1 MNIKEFA
8 ISNPTTGVKI
18 VIELTLKYKYVI
30 FTNTEIKIII
40 KIDEYLLSDNNGNC
54 IKLFSI

>member
-30 FTNTEIKIII
+30 FTNTDIKIII
-40 KIDEYLLSDNNGNC
+40 KIDEYLLSD
-54 IKLFSI
+54 